1 MEDNVQNANLPLEF
15 GITQDRIE
23 EYRKLL
29 KKFPGSHKTA
39 ILMIGLGKEATA
51 SLLQHMSS
59 EDVEEVTARI
69 ATTSAVEPKITEA
82 VFEEFYEMIK
92 AQQYISLGGIDYAR
106 EVLEDALGDI
116 RAMEII
122 KKIQR
127 LMQVR
132 GFNVLKQ
139 VDSTQLLTF
148 IQKEHPQTIALVLT
162 QLEPTQAANVIA
174 ELPEELRNDV
184 IMRFATMERVSQDM
198 IETVERVLEDRI
210 DFSQQGTKFGGVSAA
225 AEIINMVGS
234 TTERSILEAVA
245 AKDPKLA
252 TEIKNLMFVFED
264 IIYLDDR
271 TIQKILRDIDQKDL
285 ALALKG
291 ANDDVQDK
299 IFNNISERA
308 ASIIQE
314 EMEYAGPVRLRD
326 VENARQNILDV
337 IRKLEELGEIQLTKG
352 GEDFIE

>member
-1 MEDNVQNANLPLEF
+1 MSDIGSDFNIEQ
-15 GITQDRIE
+15 QKIE
-23 EYRKLL
+23 EYHRIVKGYNGIE
-29 KKFPGSHKTA
+29 KA
-39 ILMIGLGKEATA
+39 AMLMIALGKDA
-51 SLLQHMSS
+51 SASIMQRLSDDEVEDISS
-59 EDVEEVTARI
+59 KI
-69 ATTSAVEPKITEA
+69 ATTSAVEPGVTEA
-82 VFEEFYEMIK
+82 VFLEFYELIK
-92 AQQYISLGGIDYAR
+92 AQQYIAMGGIDYAR
-106 EVLEDALGDI
+106 EVLEDAVGDV

-127 LMQVR
+127 LLQVR

-162 QLEPTQAANVIA
+162 QLDPAQAANVIS

-184 IMRFATMERVSQDM
+184 IMRFASMERVSQDM
-198 IETVERVLEDRI
+198 IETVEKVLEDRI
-210 DFSQQGTKFGGVSAA
+210 DFTQQGTKFGGVAAA
-225 AEIINMVGS
+225 AEILNMVGS
-234 TTERSILEAVA
+234 STERTILDAVA

-264 IIYLDDR
+264 MIYLDDR
-271 TIQKILRDIDQKDL
+271 VIQKVLRDIDQKDL
-285 ALALKG
+285 AMALKG
-291 ANDDVQDK
+291 ANDEVRDK
-299 IFNNISERA
+299 IFNNMSERA

-337 IRKLEELGEIQLTKG
+337 IRKLEELGEIQLVKG
-352 GEDFIE
+352 GESFIE

>member
-1 MEDNVQNANLPLEF
+1 MAEEQMTDIQLSKERV
-15 GITQDRIE
+15 E
-23 EYRKLL
+23 EYERIL
-29 KKFPGSHKTA
+29 KNYTGVQKAA
-39 ILMIGLGKEATA
+39 ILMISLGKAGSA
-51 SLLQHMSS
+51 AIMQHLSDD
-59 EDVEEVTARI
+59 EVEEISAKI
-69 ATTSAVEPKITEA
+69 AVTSAVEPRVTDA
-82 VFEEFYEMIK
+82 VFEEYYEMIK
-92 AQQYISLGGIDYAR
+92 AQQYISLGGIEYAR
-106 EVLEDALGDI
+106 EVLEDAVGDL

-127 LMQVR
+127 LLQVR

-139 VDSTQLLTF
+139 VDSSQLLTF

-162 QLEPTQAANVIA
+162 QLEPNQAANVIA
-174 ELPEELRNDV
+174 ELPEEMRNDV

-198 IETVERVLEDRI
+198 INTVERVLEDRI
-210 DFSQQGTKFGGVSAA
+210 DFTQQGTKFGGVTAA

-234 TTERSILEAVA
+234 SVERAILEAIA

-264 IIYLDDR
+264 ILYLDDR
-271 TIQKILRDIDQKDL
+271 TIQKVLRDIDQKDL

-291 ANDDVQDK
+291 ANDDVRDK
-299 IFNNISERA
+299 IFNNMSDRA
-308 ASIIQE
+308 ANIIQE

-326 VENARQNILDV
+326 VENARQNILDI

-352 GEDFIE
+352 GEAFIE